1 MASAKKRGRPRKDFR
16 ALLTDYQRGR
26 NGRAYTEWL
35 LIYDALTPRIG
46 ERRARGEATR
56 ETAQQFGLTSRQV
69 QNIVRDGR
77 ILAGALEADG
87 IRQKARSDAALGAFR
102 AAHFAIERAT
112 ELLRKPAYKDLL
124 DGCAMDPVVT
134 TLPKALGEFSSAP
147 TATAPD
153 SLQRL
158 AAVLAEGLLRA
169 HEIAEREAPGYSER
183 KMLPRR

>member
-102 AAHFAIERAT
+102 ADHFAIERAM

-124 DGCAMDPVVT
+124 AGLAVNGPT
-134 TLPKALGEFSSAP
+134 KLPEALREFSAP
-147 TATAPD
+147 GASGPA
-153 SLQRL
+153 SVQRL